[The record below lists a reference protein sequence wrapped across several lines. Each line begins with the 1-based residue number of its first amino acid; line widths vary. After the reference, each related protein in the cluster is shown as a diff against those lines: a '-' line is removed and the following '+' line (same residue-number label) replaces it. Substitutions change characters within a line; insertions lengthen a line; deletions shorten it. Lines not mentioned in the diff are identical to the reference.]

1 MLLKSSTKSFVN
13 KIYNYIDILK
23 LDSIALWFST
33 KHPETSFLIKIF
45 IWFVVAYAL
54 SPIDLIPDFIPILG
68 LLDDLILLAIT
79 VTFAVKLIPVK
90 VLGRCRALAQQ
101 WFSLLGSSPLVFLKS
116 SALPGAAL
124 PGGDLPHIQG
134 LVLSI

>member
-1 MLLKSSTKSFVN
+1 MLLKSSTKQFIN
-13 KIYNYIDILK
+13 KIYNFIDKLK

-33 KHPETSFLIKIF
+33 KHPGTSFSLKIF

-54 SPIDLIPDFIPILG
+54 SPIDLIPDFIPVLG

-79 VTFAVKLIPVK
+79 VTFAVRLIPVK

-101 WFSLLGSSPLVFLKS
+101 WFDEQKTHPTVMYGAFIVVAIWITLIVFIY
-116 SALPGAAL
+116 
-124 PGGDLPHIQG
+124 DYYF
-134 LVLSI
+134 

>member
-101 WFSLLGSSPLVFLKS
+101 WFDRQKKHPTVYYGAIIVVAIWVSLVVMIYEFYF
-116 SALPGAAL
+116 
-124 PGGDLPHIQG
+124 
-134 LVLSI
+134 

>member
-101 WFSLLGSSPLVFLKS
+101 WFDRQKKHPTVYYGAIIVVAIWISLVVIIFELYF
-116 SALPGAAL
+116 
-124 PGGDLPHIQG
+124 
-134 LVLSI
+134 

>member
-1 MLLKSSTKSFVN
+1 MLLKSSPKSLIN
-13 KIYNYIDILK
+13 KINNYIEILK
-23 LDSIALWFST
+23 LDSLALWFST
-33 KHPETSFLIKIF
+33 KHPETSFFIKTF

-68 LLDDLILLAIT
+68 LLDDLILLAVA

-101 WFSLLGSSPLVFLKS
+101 WLDRQKKHPTVYYGAFIVIGVWILLIILIYEFYF
-116 SALPGAAL
+116 
-124 PGGDLPHIQG
+124 
-134 LVLSI
+134 

>member
-101 WFSLLGSSPLVFLKS
+101 WFDRQKKHPTVYYGAFIVVAIWISLVVMIFELYF
-116 SALPGAAL
+116 
-124 PGGDLPHIQG
+124 
-134 LVLSI
+134 

>member
-1 MLLKSSTKSFVN
+1 MLFKSTTQLIAN
-13 KIYNYIDILK
+13 KIYSYIDKLK

-33 KHPETSFLIKIF
+33 KHPETSLLIKIF

-68 LLDDLILLAIT
+68 LLDDLILLALT
-79 VTFAVKLIPVK
+79 VTFAVKLIPIK

-101 WFSLLGSSPLVFLKS
+101 WFDRQRKHPIVYY
-116 SALPGAAL
+116 GAFIVVA
-124 PGGDLPHIQG
+124 IWVG
-134 LVLSI
+134 LIAFIYDFYFQV

>member
-101 WFSLLGSSPLVFLKS
+101 WFDRQKKHPTVYYGAFIVVAIWISLVVIIFELYF
-116 SALPGAAL
+116 
-124 PGGDLPHIQG
+124 
-134 LVLSI
+134 